1 MTLLSEINKKDL
13 KGFKSDFK
21 ELLRVSLGINKAFK
35 KLENVEDYLKKL
47 KKVIKLFNKKY
58 SGLKLELNL
67 GLEEVNLKIILNEKE
82 VRAVFDNA
90 SKIPNLSGLG
100 LNSFNKNVE
109 SIADKSDQIKDKA
122 YISYFDPEKGS
133 STVYLEKYKDQV
145 KLVYDEEQV
154 GKEDSAQFILC
165 AYYACKDGVKEDGE
179 DVYSLLASM
188 GFIDLLSGKEF
199 HNWMDKF
206 RSYWG
211 E

>member
-21 ELLRVSLGINKAFK
+21 ELMRVSLGINKVFK
-35 KLENVEDYLKKL
+35 KLDDVEDYLKKL

-58 SGLKLELNL
+58 SGLKLELKL
-67 GLEEVNLKIILNEKE
+67 GLEDINLKLLLDEKE
-82 VRAVFDNA
+82 VKAVFDNA

-109 SIADKSDQIKDKA
+109 EVADKADKIKNKA

-133 STVYLEKYKDQV
+133 STVYLEKHKDKV
-145 KLVYDEEQV
+145 ELVYDEEQV

-165 AYYACKDGVKEDGE
+165 AYYACKDGVKEE
-179 DVYSLLASM
+179 EVYSLLASM
-188 GFIDLLSGKEF
+188 GFIDLLSGEEF